1 MITGYIKL
9 YRKIFDNPVLNK
21 DKDYLDVFIYLLVN
35 ATHEEKVV
43 KFLEQ
48 EISLKQGQLVTGR
61 KKIAEKCQ
69 VNESK
74 VTRILKCLQNEHQ
87 IEQQTTNKY
96 RIITIVNWGKYQFS
110 EQQNDGKVNT
120 NKNIRN
126 NYYNYLEIIY
136 MRPISIPEIEM
147 LDYLLDKYDND
158 LVVESL
164 KNSCINNVKNLKY
177 VKKTLENWKSEGK
190 NKIEDLNKTE
200 SEDNQPN
207 IPIEIFDYDWL
218 NEKNGN

>member
-1 MITGYIKL
+1 
-9 YRKIFDNPVLNK
+9 
-21 DKDYLDVFIYLLVN
+21 
-35 ATHEEKVV
+35 
-43 KFLEQ
+43 
-48 EISLKQGQLVTGR
+48 
-61 KKIAEKCQ
+61 
-69 VNESK
+69 
-74 VTRILKCLQNEHQ
+74 
-87 IEQQTTNKY
+87 
-96 RIITIVNWGKYQFS
+96 
-110 EQQNDGKVNT
+110 
-120 NKNIRN
+120 
-126 NYYNYLEIIY
+126 